1 VKKRVN
7 AEAFPMIE
15 ERNMSSAPGR
25 KITGKIIALVIFV
38 AIATSVVVTVIQ
50 LLLLGDSYVAV
61 TGGVVGAV
69 MAAMAISI
77 LKKRPE

>member
-1 VKKRVN
+1 
-7 AEAFPMIE
+7 
-15 ERNMSSAPGR
+15 MSSAPGR